1 MFFSKKKST
10 RKSRFWTNFTKNNK
24 NWKQTENNCLKK
36 YVENVTIPLLRQILH
51 YFMLFY
57 FIQNQSLIAVLSGSW
72 TPRLSYFNLWSSF
85 WFCVSCPSLLQK
97 GEISSFFCQ
106 NFTKYTYKI
115 FKIIHYARVT
125 HLEHPP
131 WWLRTIWSSPTC
143 MCGRYTSWNQRNI
156 RQSSWKSR
164 EHFKISI
171 S

>member
-85 WFCVSCPSLLQK
+85 WFCVSCPTLLQK

-106 NFTKYTYKI
+106 NFTYTYKI
-115 FKIIHYARVT
+115 FKIMHYA
-125 HLEHPP
+125 
-131 WWLRTIWSSPTC
+131 LRTCYQPGAPP
-143 MCGRYTSWNQRNI
+143 MMTSNNMVVTYVYVWKIHLLEPKKHQTKFLK
-156 RQSSWKSR
+156 KSR
-164 EHFKISI
+164 TF
-171 S
+171 